1 MKGHSKIELT
11 DVNTGAVQTFENDNM
26 VTNALKYFLADC
38 CQSHNCLTASN
49 IKDKNIWKTL
59 LGGIMLFDTALE
71 ENADNVLPHAGMKMI
86 GNGAYGVS
94 NSGAITE
101 LGSFNTT
108 ESGVQSDGS
117 VKLVYDFSTAQANG
131 TIESCALTSNAGG
144 IIGIGNGT
152 SGKYFASKPTNCD
165 GLDMFYTYS
174 GAYNNLLHPDY
185 SSSNTSSSG
194 LKLVYAD
201 ATNNCLLWE
210 YDHNPKTNGTI
221 EFRKYGINLSKLN
234 VKYSNTLSDN
244 LLDTITVTVP
254 DDLKTYL
261 NSASSYYRSNPIVCN
276 KNYYRVYCN
285 TQTIAVNGEFYIL
298 KIDADMNPTLTKM
311 HNTTGY
317 PLLVEYCNAVINDE
331 WLLIPTT
338 SSTYKHY
345 AIKISDSTIVKYLG
359 TWTPSS
365 YAGGYSYN
373 NVYIDTVNTGA
384 RFVDV
389 KNATSYRMS
398 ETSSSNAHRYTQCIG
413 NPLLFVHGFGGSGDN
428 YIRFMRYC
436 GYLATINNLAT
447 PVTKTAT
454 QTMKVT
460 YTLTFD

>member
-1 MKGHSKIELT
+1 
-11 DVNTGAVQTFENDNM
+11 
-26 VTNALKYFLADC
+26 
-38 CQSHNCLTASN
+38 
-49 IKDKNIWKTL
+49 
-59 LGGIMLFDTALE
+59 MLFDSTLE
-71 ENADNVLPHAGMKMI
+71 EDADNVLPHAGMKMI

-94 NSGAITE
+94 YSGNITE
-101 LGSFNTT
+101 LGSFNTS

-117 VKLVYDFSTAQANG
+117 IKLVYDFSTAQANG
-131 TIESCALTSNAGG
+131 TIKSCSLTSNAGG
-144 IIGIGNGT
+144 VIGIGNGT
-152 SGKYFASKPTNCD
+152 SGCYFTSAPANCD
-165 GLDMFYTYS
+165 GLDLFKTYNGTYLEFY
-174 GAYNNLLHPDY
+174 HPDY

-194 LKLVYAD
+194 LSLVYAD

-210 YDHNPKTNGTI
+210 YDHSPKTNGTI

-261 NSASSYYRSNPIVCN
+261 NSSSGYYRSGPIVCG
-276 KNYYRVYCN
+276 KNYYRVYSTSMN
-285 TQTIAVNGEFYIL
+285 IATNGEFYIL
-298 KIDADMNPTLTKM
+298 KIGADMTPTIKKM
-311 HNTTGY
+311 YNTTGY
-317 PLLVEYCNAVINDE
+317 PLLVQYYNAVINDE

-338 SSTYKHY
+338 SATYKHY

-359 TWTPSS
+359 TWTPSA

-373 NVYIDTVNTGA
+373 DVYIDTYDKGA

-389 KNATSYRMS
+389 KNATSYRTS
-398 ETSSSNAHRYTQCIG
+398 EISGSYAHRYTQCIG

-436 GYLATINNLAT
+436 GYLATINNLST
-447 PVTKTAT
+447 PVTKTAS

-460 YTLTFD
+460 YTLTFDNTNA

>member
-11 DVNTGAVQTFENDNM
+11 DVNTGKKEVHENDNM
-26 VTNALKYFLADC
+26 VTNALKYFLADYC
-38 CQSHNCLTASN
+38 TAHNCLIDSN
-49 IKDKNIWKTL
+49 IRNKNIWKTL
-59 LGGIMLFDTALE
+59 LGGIMLFDSALE
-71 ENADNVLPHAGMKMI
+71 EDVDNVLPHAGMKMV
-86 GNGAYGVS
+86 GNGCYGVS
-94 NSGAITE
+94 NSGSVTE
-101 LGSFNTT
+101 LGSFNTS

-117 VKLVYDFSTAQANG
+117 VKLVFDFSTAQANG
-131 TIESCALTSNAGG
+131 TIKSCALTSNAGG
-144 IIGIGNGT
+144 AIGIGNGT
-152 SGKYFASKPTNCD
+152 SGTFFSSAPTGCD
-165 GLDMFYTYS
+165 GLNIFETYL
-174 GAYNNLLHPDY
+174 GTYLNLYHPDY

-194 LKLVYAD
+194 FSLVYAD
-201 ATNNCLLWE
+201 AINNFLLWE
-210 YDHNPKTNGTI
+210 YDHSPKSKGTI
-221 EFRKYGINLSKLN
+221 EFRKYGINLSKFN
-234 VKYSNTLSDN
+234 VKYSNTLSNN

-261 NSASSYYRSNPIVCN
+261 NSASSFYCSDPIVCG
-276 KNYYRVYCN
+276 KNYYRVYSM
-285 TQTIAVNGEFYIL
+285 TEKIATNGEFYIL

-311 HNTTGY
+311 YNTTGY
-317 PLLVEYCNAVINDE
+317 PLLVAYCNAVINDE

-338 SSTYKHY
+338 SATYKHY

-398 ETSSSNAHRYTQCIG
+398 ETSGSYAHRYTQCIG
-413 NPLLFVHGFGGSGDN
+413 NPLLFAHGYGGSGDN

-436 GYLATINNLAT
+436 GYLATINNLST
-447 PVTKTAT
+447 PVTKTAS
-454 QTMKVT
+454 QTMKIT